1 MNMPAEQ
8 QLREV
13 VKRLRM
19 GDVSYFECEG
29 PDFLLRVH
37 FAHDP
42 SAQGSRAQA
51 LPPSA
56 PAASSTTVLRSTC
69 MGMLLLSHPLGTL
82 VALKEGDRVEPQ
94 QLVALLSVGE
104 LLTPVFAAQ
113 GGVVSRVIGTEGELT
128 GYGDALFELRTA

>member
-1 MNMPAEQ
+1 
-8 QLREV
+8 
-13 VKRLRM
+13 
-19 GDVSYFECEG
+19 
-29 PDFLLRVH
+29 
-37 FAHDP
+37 
-42 SAQGSRAQA
+42 
-51 LPPSA
+51 
-56 PAASSTTVLRSTC
+56 